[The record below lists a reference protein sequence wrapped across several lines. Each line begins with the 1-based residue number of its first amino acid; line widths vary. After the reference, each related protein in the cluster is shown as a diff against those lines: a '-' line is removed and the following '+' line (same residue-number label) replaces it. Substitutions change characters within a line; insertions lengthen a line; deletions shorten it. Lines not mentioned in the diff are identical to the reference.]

1 MLTGLKLDTTYLLS
15 VFLSIGTTVV
25 ILALF
30 GKVAVLTPLLMAIDS
45 GSAKMSDVNLTS

>member
-30 GKVAVLTPLLMAIDS
+30 GKVEVLRPLLMAMTVAQLKCQTLI
-45 GSAKMSDVNLTS
+45 